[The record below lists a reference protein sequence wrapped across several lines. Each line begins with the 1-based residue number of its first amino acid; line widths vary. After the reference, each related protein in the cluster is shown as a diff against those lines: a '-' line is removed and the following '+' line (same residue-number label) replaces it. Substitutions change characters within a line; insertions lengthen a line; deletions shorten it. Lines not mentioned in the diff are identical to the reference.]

1 MLSIGESATAKISA
15 IEKWNDTG
23 IHLVADQEY
32 RFTATGQW
40 IDWTIACDA
49 NGYPSPHWVLK
60 ISERWRRVT
69 NENWFALIG
78 AINFNERNFF
88 AIGEERTLVM
98 SESGTLTCFA
108 NDVPFMY
115 WNNQGCVQLT
125 VTRVQ

>member
-1 MLSIGESATAKISA
+1 MQLVVMPKIKKCDRAQALLTLITRQFGKITQHVATLIGVCHMLNVGESASATILA

-32 RFTATGQW
+32 RFTTTGQW
-40 IDWTIACDA
+40 IDWTITCDA

-78 AINFNERNFF
+78 AINFNRH
-88 AIGEERTLVM
+88 L
-98 SESGTLTCFA
+98 
-108 NDVPFMY
+108 
-115 WNNQGCVQLT
+115 Q
-125 VTRVQ
+125 